1 MRGARIT
8 IRCDCGEINYLDYGE
23 VWTCPSCGRRWNT
36 TQIPE
41 AEYWGI
47 MHQMRQYRLQVMG
60 VAVAIALGFVALGV
74 AMGPQVWLLA
84 PVVITFWLLIFMP
97 RWRRKVRAAA
107 RSLPTWKLRPEEGP

>member
-8 IRCDCGEINYLDYGE
+8 VRCDCGETTYLEYGE
-23 VWTCPSCGRRWNT
+23 IWTCHSCDRRWNT
-36 TQIPE
+36 TQISE

-47 MHQMRQYRLQVMG
+47 MRQMRQYRLQVMG
-60 VAVAIALGFVALGV
+60 VAVAIAIGFVLLGV
-74 AMGPQVWLLA
+74 AMGPWVWLLA

>member
-8 IRCDCGEINYLDYGE
+8 VRCDCGEITYLDYGE

-36 TQIPE
+36 RQIPE
-41 AEYWGI
+41 DEYWGI
-47 MHQMRQYRLQVMG
+47 MHRMRQYRLQVMG
-60 VAVAIALGFVALGV
+60 VAVAVALAFVALGV

-84 PVVITFWLLIFMP
+84 PVVITFWLLVFMP

>member
-8 IRCDCGEINYLDYGE
+8 VRCDCGETTYLDYGD

-47 MHQMRQYRLQVMG
+47 MHQMRQYRIQVMS
-60 VAVAIALGFVALGV
+60 VAFAIAIGFVVLGV

-84 PVVITFWLLIFMP
+84 PVVITFWLLVFMP

>member
-1 MRGARIT
+1 
-8 IRCDCGEINYLDYGE
+8 
-23 VWTCPSCGRRWNT
+23 
-36 TQIPE
+36 
-41 AEYWGI
+41 

-107 RSLPTWKLRPEEGP
+107 RSLPTWKIRPEEGP